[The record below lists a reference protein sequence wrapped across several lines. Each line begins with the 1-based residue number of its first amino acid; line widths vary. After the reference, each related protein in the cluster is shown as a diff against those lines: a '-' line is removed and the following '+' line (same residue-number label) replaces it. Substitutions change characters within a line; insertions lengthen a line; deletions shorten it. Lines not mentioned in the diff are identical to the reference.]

1 MITFTKKYVEVRLKL
16 KQKMKR
22 REETKD
28 LQIFEYLEIAV
39 FTYFRFVELLVAPSI
54 FGYSFNI

>member
-1 MITFTKKYVEVRLKL
+1 
-16 KQKMKR
+16 MKR
-22 REETKD
+22 KEETKD

>member
-1 MITFTKKYVEVRLKL
+1 
-16 KQKMKR
+16 MKR

-39 FTYFRFVELLVAPSI
+39 FTYYVELLVAPLI
-54 FGYSFNI
+54 FGYFFNI